1 LLVLINMAN
10 KKSAAKKVTKKVAVE
25 KKSVLHQEVPSK
37 NVFLIIVLAAFIIIA
52 ATVLRL
58 Y

>member
-1 LLVLINMAN
+1 MAN

-37 NVFLIIVLAAFIIIA
+37 NAFLIIVLAAFIIIA